1 MKTKNFV
8 SKFAKK
14 KTAST
19 PSNFSKAGQPGA
31 EQGVQEINEVRRL
44 EELLKDTNARLGA
57 YIKQNQDLEK
67 EKELLKNEIK
77 ERVMITEALYENEN
91 QFRALVASIPGA
103 VYRFRIDAHW
113 TIEYLSEKIEEIT
126 LYSPSHFFLKN
137 VETYRDIIHPE
148 DRAGV
153 EKAVRSEIE
162 STQPFSF
169 FSVEYRIIDA
179 KGDERWLK
187 ETGQAVYDSDGMPL
201 WLDGTIFD
209 ESKRK
214 FAEEELRRL
223 ASIDGLT
230 QIATRRIF
238 DEYLV
243 KEWRRMQREQNILSL
258 ILCDI
263 DSFKLFNDN
272 YGHQEGDKCLYAVAQ
287 AVASVPKRPADL
299 VARYGGEEIVLVL
312 PNTTSEGAFT
322 VAEIIRKKIENLKIP
337 HAHSKASPYVTL
349 SLGVSSVIPNHPLL
363 PANLVKAADNALYDA
378 KEQGR
383 NRVISNLCAGDT

>member
-8 SKFAKK
+8 TKFGEK
-14 KTAST
+14 KTTAAS
-19 PSNFSKAGQPGA
+19 SNFSTAEQPGA
-31 EQGVQEINEVRRL
+31 EQGVKEIRRL
-44 EELLKDTNARLGA
+44 EELLKDTNDRLGA
-57 YIKQNQDLEK
+57 YIKQNKELEK
-67 EKELLKNEIK
+67 EKGHLNNEIK
-77 ERVMITEALYENEN
+77 ERVMITEILYENEK

-103 VYRFRIDAHW
+103 VYRFRIDSDW
-113 TIEYLSEKIEEIT
+113 TIEYISEKIEEVT
-126 LYSPSHFFLKN
+126 SYPPSHFFLKN
-137 VETYRDIIHPE
+137 VAAYRDIIHLE
-148 DRAGV
+148 DRPGV
-153 EKAVRSEIE
+153 EKAVCSEIK

-169 FSVEYRIIDA
+169 FSAEYRIIDA

-201 WLDGTIFD
+201 WFDGTIFD

-214 FAEEELRRL
+214 FAEEELIRL

-238 DEYLV
+238 DEYLA

-312 PNTTSEGAFT
+312 PNTTAEGAFT

-337 HAHSKASPYVTL
+337 HAHSKASPYITL
-349 SLGVSSVIPNHPLL
+349 SLGVSSVIPNNALL
-363 PANLVKAADNALYDA
+363 SANLVKAADNALYNA
-378 KEQGR
+378 KGQGR
-383 NRVISNLCAGDT
+383 NRVISNLCTGDT